1 MILSPQIEKVCF
13 ALSGHCPERAWF
25 LGDPV
30 NVPKGCAVFYLPVG
44 QNALASWVRMVCA
57 GDYEVAWTELIA
69 AVCDGYSNKREKI

>member
-1 MILSPQIEKVCF
+1 MILSSQIEKVCF
-13 ALSGHCPERAWF
+13 ALSGQCPSCAGF

-30 NVPKGCAVFYLPVG
+30 NLPKGCAVFYLPVG